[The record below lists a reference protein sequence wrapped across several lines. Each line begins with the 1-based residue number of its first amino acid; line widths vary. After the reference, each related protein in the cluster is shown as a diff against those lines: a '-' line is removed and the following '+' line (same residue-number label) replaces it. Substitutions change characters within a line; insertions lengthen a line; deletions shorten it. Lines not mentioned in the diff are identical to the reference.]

1 MVIGAATRFSI
12 EDAFK
17 ELAAPENSVF
27 PARPEFKDP
36 LLVSLQDLPLSRV
49 IDAELERFYNP
60 AGPVELIT
68 RVFRRF
74 RR

>member
-1 MVIGAATRFSI
+1 MTGVARRYSI
-12 EDAFK
+12 EEAFRQ
-17 ELAAPENSVF
+17 LAGSETSTL

-36 LLVSLQDLPLSRV
+36 LLVAFQDVPLSRV
-49 IDAELERFYNP
+49 IDAELDRFYNP
-60 AGPVELIT
+60 TGPVELIT